1 MKALLFVCVIIGA
14 TCALGK
20 QKDPQVESKSIS
32 LFSYTVNNAYEA
44 MYKLVLFWY
53 TSSIF
58 WSKECCFSLFLFKLS
73 LKPMFACVRYQYGSK
88 QEYPATNHITR
99 LIPLDHLTSR
109 RCGIALTSKIIQYVC
124 NSSDIQPLF
133 ISHSTF

>member
-1 MKALLFVCVIIGA
+1 MHWVNKKIHKSKVSQYLCFHIQLTTIMKQCINLCCFDIH
-14 TCALGK
+14 
-20 QKDPQVESKSIS
+20 
-32 LFSYTVNNAYEA
+32 
-44 MYKLVLFWY
+44 LVF
-53 TSSIF
+53 F
-58 WSKECCFSLFLFKLS
+58 WSKVYCFSFFLFKLS
-73 LKPMFACVRYQYGSK
+73 LKPIFACVRYQYGSK
-88 QEYPATNHITR
+88 QKYPAKNHITR